1 MPTLPPCIMV
11 ENVTKRFYIRKEAK
25 RRLSGTLLSLLRLRR
40 PNQRL
45 PFLAVREVSFSISPG
60 ETIGIVGANGS
71 GKSTLLKLIAG
82 IYKPTVGKISVTQ
95 RLVGLLELGA
105 GFNGELTG
113 RENIYLNGSLLGRT
127 RRQMSAQLDQ
137 IVSFAELT
145 EFIDTPLKYYSSG
158 MKIRLG
164 FAIAVHVEADIM
176 LLDEVFAVGD
186 AHFQNKCIK
195 RIQEFQAEGRTM
207 LLVSHSLPLVQ
218 QLCQRTLW
226 MQRGKLMADGTTAE
240 VLASYETFV
249 KQMER

>member
-1 MPTLPPCIMV
+1 MTACITV

-25 RRLSGTLLSLLRLRR
+25 RKLSGAVMSLLRLRR
-40 PNQRL
+40 PSHKL
-45 PFLAVREVSFSISPG
+45 PFLAVREVSFSIAQG
-60 ETIGIVGANGS
+60 ETIGIVGSNGS
-71 GKSTLLKLIAG
+71 GKSTLLKLVAG
-82 IYKPTVGKISVTQ
+82 IYEPTVGKISVTQ

-127 RRQMSAQLDQ
+127 RQQMRAQLDS
-137 IVSFAELT
+137 IVSFAELS

-164 FAIAVHVEADIM
+164 FAVAIHVEAEIM

-186 AHFQNKCIK
+186 AHFQEKCIQ
-195 RIQEFQAEGRTM
+195 RIRELQAEGRTM
-207 LLVSHSLPLVQ
+207 LLVSHSLPLIA

-226 MQRGKLMADGTTAE
+226 MQRGKLMADGPTAE
-240 VLASYETFV
+240 VIAAYEAFV
-249 KQMER
+249 KQLGR

>member
-1 MPTLPPCIMV
+1 MPTLPSCITV

-60 ETIGIVGANGS
+60 ETIGILGANGS

-82 IYKPTVGKISVTQ
+82 IYKPTVGKIRVTQ

-113 RENIYLNGSLLGRT
+113 RENIYLNGTLLGRT

-137 IVSFAELT
+137 IVSFASLT

-176 LLDEVFAVGD
+176 LLEEVFAVGD

>member
-1 MPTLPPCIMV
+1 MTPCITV
-11 ENVTKRFYIRKEAK
+11 DNVTKRFYIRKEAK
-25 RRLSGTLLSLLRLRR
+25 RRLSGTLMSLLRLRR

-45 PFLAVREVSFSISPG
+45 PFLAVREVSVSIVPG
-60 ETIGIVGANGS
+60 ETIGIVGSNGS

-82 IYKPTVGKISVTQ
+82 IYKPTLGKISVTQ
-95 RLVGLLELGA
+95 KLVSLLELGA

-127 RRQMSAQLDQ
+127 RRQMSAQLDS
-137 IVSFAELT
+137 IVNFAELA

-164 FAIAVHVEADIM
+164 FAIAIHVEADIM

-186 AHFQNKCIK
+186 AHFQNKCIQ
-195 RIQEFQAEGRTM
+195 RIKDFQAEGRTM
-207 LLVSHSLPLVQ
+207 LLVSHSMPLIE

-226 MQRGKLMADGTTAE
+226 MQRGKLMADGPTDEVVAE
-240 VLASYETFV
+240 YEAFV
-249 KQMER
+249 KKLGR